1 MINII
6 PTATRWKPSLI
17 FLGFGA
23 IAAAIASTAAVTSL
37 HLGMAPWAM
46 FIGWVA
52 YFTRPVSTRQG
63 IYTWICV
70 LGGLAFGAVATL
82 ALQSLVPIMGS
93 LALFVVVF
101 AVAIVV
107 VSMRIVR
114 VLDNIP
120 AWFLGLI
127 GFFASHAEPSMTA
140 VFELAGATALGT
152 AAGWVSQRLQG
163 RFAGSH

>member
-1 MINII
+1 MINT
-6 PTATRWKPSLI
+6 PSTTTRWKPSLI

-37 HLGMAPWAM
+37 HLGLVPWAM

-63 IYTWICV
+63 FYTWICV
-70 LGGLAFGAVATL
+70 LSGLSFGAAATL
-82 ALQSLVPIMGS
+82 ALQRLMPMMGS

-101 AVAIVV
+101 TVAIIV
-107 VSMRIVR
+107 VSMRTVR
-114 VLDNIP
+114 VLDNTL

-127 GFFASHAEPSMTA
+127 AIFASHAEPSVITIM
-140 VFELAGATALGT
+140 ELAGAAAIGT
-152 AAGWVSQRLQG
+152 AAGWASQRLQG
-163 RFAGSH
+163 RFAGFH